1 MTASVTEIHV
11 PPAPERI
18 DWMSAP
24 GELDEWLNNT
34 PGEPLALDTEFE
46 RTTTFYPVP
55 GLVQLGLGE
64 RFCLVDPDVA
74 EQSSRFREVLA
85 DPSVI
90 KLLYA
95 MSEDLELF
103 RDWLGISPKGVID
116 LQVGVALA
124 GAGFSVGYARQVE
137 SLFGEE
143 LDKSLTRSDWV
154 SRPLSDTQ
162 ERYAIDDIRFLA
174 PMYQWVTERLR
185 ERDLET
191 ALTEESQRFADELA
205 GQDDP
210 DQYYL
215 RIRGGWA
222 LTMQQQVVLKKLVA
236 WREQTSRQLDRP
248 RGRVLADPLLIS
260 VAERLPKTLNELADI
275 QGVPGGAVRRYGEE
289 LLTLIK
295 EGISA
300 DTSGHQPIM
309 PPLTRDQQAA
319 FKDLK
324 KLFRRAAELA
334 DIPVELL
341 APRKRVEKVMQ
352 DQTLA
357 GSAFFQGWR
366 ARVLAPVINDIEGYL
381 KS

>member
-1 MTASVTEIHV
+1 
-11 PPAPERI
+11 
-18 DWMSAP
+18 MSTP
-24 GELDEWLNNT
+24 DELDEWLNNT

-64 RFCLVDPDVA
+64 RFCLVDPDIA
-74 EQSSRFREVLA
+74 EQSSRFREILA
-85 DPSVI
+85 DPSVT

-137 SLFGEE
+137 TLFGEE
-143 LDKSLTRSDWV
+143 LDKSVTRSDWI

-185 ERDLET
+185 ERKLEA
-191 ALTEESQRFADELA
+191 ALAEESQRFADELA

-260 VAERLPKTLNELADI
+260 IAERLPKNLNELADI
-275 QGVPGGAVRRYGEE
+275 QGVPSGAVRRYGEE
-289 LLTLIK
+289 LLALIK
-295 EGISA
+295 EGVSA
-300 DTSGHQPIM
+300 DTAGHQPIM

-357 GSAFFQGWR
+357 DSAFFQGWR
-366 ARVLAPVINDIEGYL
+366 AEVLAPVINDIEGYL